1 MRRRPERGYS
11 LLELLIVIGLL
22 ALVAT
27 IAVPAL
33 DGPDEAS
40 LDRSAAEVAAA
51 LRFAQAEAKRT
62 GRAYGVIGDTGM
74 STLRVYRLDDTVN
87 PPVVVYDV
95 YDPFTKQLYT
105 LALTDTDSD
114 PNLASASFTFENVGS
129 TLSFVGFSGVTGVPK
144 YNDSGTL
151 RLLTD
156 GYFRVELDGLARSIS
171 VAPITG
177 RVTIQ

>member
-1 MRRRPERGYS
+1 MRRRSEQGYS

-22 ALVAT
+22 ALVAA
-27 IAVPAL
+27 IAAPAL
-33 DGPDEAS
+33 NGPDETT
-40 LDRSAAEVAAA
+40 LDRAAAEVAAA

-62 GRAYGVIGDTGM
+62 SQAYGVIGDTAA
-74 STLRVYRLDDTVN
+74 STLKVYRLDDSVN
-87 PPVVVYDV
+87 PPVVAYDI

-105 LALTDTDSD
+105 LTLKATDGDLSLT
-114 PNLASASFTFENVGS
+114 SATFTYENVGS
-129 TLSFVGFSGVTGVPK
+129 ALTFVGFAGETGVPK

-151 RLLTD
+151 RLLSN
-156 GYFRVELDGLARSIS
+156 GYFRVELDGLARSIT